1 MPFEKKSNN
10 YRFFK
15 PYFVVRLVVFFLH
28 VGLFVFGTT
37 CWENLTSPET
47 LTASMFLALFL
58 ENLVEELAARGIRYV
73 LEFTR
78 RLLVK
83 LGKYWLL
90 PIFLKVWQR
99 LPSTFSDAVR
109 TLAPTVVSTN
119 DGETNR

>member
-1 MPFEKKSNN
+1 
-10 YRFFK
+10 
-15 PYFVVRLVVFFLH
+15 
-28 VGLFVFGTT
+28 
-37 CWENLTSPET
+37 
-47 LTASMFLALFL
+47 MFLALFL

-99 LPSTFSDAVR
+99 LLSTFSDAVR